1 MAATCLIVGACMA
14 ASCPQLHR
22 QQYAPSMYFE
32 RARALRSTCKLSS
45 LQSRDGV
52 VFVEC
57 EEGLLSRGGLGR
69 RKPGPEYL
77 GPTNRC
83 RLAAHARGAA
93 QDDTY
98 VPLQNNYGAV
108 WEGKNLPPP
117 PLDAQITNGAGTT
130 LVAAHFVQNGSTGD
144 VPTSVQFTLSSS

>member
-1 MAATCLIVGACMA
+1 M
-14 ASCPQLHR
+14 
-22 QQYAPSMYFE
+22 
-32 RARALRSTCKLSS
+32 
-45 LQSRDGV
+45 
-52 VFVEC
+52 
-57 EEGLLSRGGLGR
+57 
-69 RKPGPEYL
+69 PGPAHL
-77 GPTNRC
+77 PSAC
-83 RLAAHARGAA
+83 RPCRTAHARGAA